1 MRLAAPLEIIYY
13 DKEAGKE
20 CIWVLIGYKMGMAE
34 YESLLTGKTML
45 LPIDTA
51 WKHAKT

>member
-1 MRLAAPLEIIYY
+1 MRIAAPLEIIYY

-20 CIWVLIGYKMGMAE
+20 CIWVLIGFKLNMAE
-34 YESLLTGKTML
+34 YESLLTGKTIL
-45 LPIDTA
+45 LTVEEA